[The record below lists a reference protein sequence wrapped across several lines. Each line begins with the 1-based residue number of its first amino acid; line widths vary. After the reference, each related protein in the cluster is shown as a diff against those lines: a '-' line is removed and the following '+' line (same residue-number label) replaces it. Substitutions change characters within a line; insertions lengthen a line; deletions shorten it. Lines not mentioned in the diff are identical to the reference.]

1 MQHPMRLENL
11 QFASSMLKEIRQQTK
26 AAGEELLTYL
36 IDMAY
41 LEAGD
46 RIRTIQSE
54 AVDPAPT
61 SGNVYPTPAAAPVS

>member
-1 MQHPMRLENL
+1 MLHSMKLENL
-11 QFASSMLKEIRQQTK
+11 QFAFSMLREIRQQTK

-46 RIRTIQSE
+46 RIREIQFE
-54 AVDPAPT
+54 QTVAPA
-61 SGNVYPTPAAAPVS
+61 SSAHQGPAAAPVSPR